1 MTTGEGSTVVAR
13 PYWLLRFELLLDVCG
28 GGKRPGTM
36 LVLLI
41 APVVEGCCLTSDV
54 GATTEGDGGMRFALA
69 STKPIKNQGCLQ
81 EMYVNNSYLNFL
93 FLNHRAPKIFSIDLP
108 KCFSN
113 SATNSLSIGLLGS
126 LDDTFLET
134 FDIF

>member
-1 MTTGEGSTVVAR
+1 MGYSNQSNNCKIVTESLTTGEGSTVVAR

-41 APVVEGCCLTSDV
+41 APVLEVCCLTSDV

-69 STKPIKNQGCLQ
+69 STKPIKSQ
-81 EMYVNNSYLNFL
+81 
-93 FLNHRAPKIFSIDLP
+93 
-108 KCFSN
+108 KCM
-113 SATNSLSIGLLGS
+113 
-126 LDDTFLET
+126 ET
-134 FDIF
+134 IHI

>member
-69 STKPIKNQGCLQ
+69 STKPIKKTGMFTRNVHCRPLIMSQK
-81 EMYVNNSYLNFL
+81 VTS
-93 FLNHRAPKIFSIDLP
+93 R
-108 KCFSN
+108 
-113 SATNSLSIGLLGS
+113 
-126 LDDTFLET
+126 
-134 FDIF
+134 

>member
-41 APVVEGCCLTSDV
+41 APVLEVCCLTSDV

-69 STKPIKNQGCLQ
+69 STKPIKSQ
-81 EMYVNNSYLNFL
+81 
-93 FLNHRAPKIFSIDLP
+93 
-108 KCFSN
+108 KCM
-113 SATNSLSIGLLGS
+113 
-126 LDDTFLET
+126 ET
-134 FDIF
+134 IHI

>member
-41 APVVEGCCLTSDV
+41 APVLEVCCLTSDV

-69 STKPIKNQGCLQ
+69 STKPIKKSGMFKRNVRKQIHI
-81 EMYVNNSYLNFL
+81 Y
-93 FLNHRAPKIFSIDLP
+93 
-108 KCFSN
+108 
-113 SATNSLSIGLLGS
+113 
-126 LDDTFLET
+126 
-134 FDIF
+134 